1 MFQKRLVTALY
12 PNRLHGLS
20 VSNLSEKVR
29 WIKLLLPSIQ
39 SGNEDDDVICD

>member
-12 PNRLHGLS
+12 PNRLHGQ
-20 VSNLSEKVR
+20 SEKVR
-29 WIKLLLPSIQ
+29 RIKLLLPSIQ